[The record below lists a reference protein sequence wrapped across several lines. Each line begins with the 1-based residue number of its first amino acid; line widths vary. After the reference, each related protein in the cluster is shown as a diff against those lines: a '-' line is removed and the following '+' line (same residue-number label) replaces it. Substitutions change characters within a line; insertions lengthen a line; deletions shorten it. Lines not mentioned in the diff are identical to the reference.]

1 MKVRLAKEDDARDAV
16 ALLKQSI
23 IELCVEDHKNDEN
36 TISDW
41 VRNKTVETWVSW
53 VRNPAAMVYV
63 CVSERDIVGVCMM
76 NNGGEILLNYV
87 HPEMRFQGVSKNML
101 NAMEADAFRL
111 GLRSCTLEST
121 RTAKSFYEAH
131 GYSSEAGEVAA
142 LKLRKNLLVQNN

>member
-1 MKVRLAKEDDARDAV
+1 
-16 ALLKQSI
+16 
-23 IELCVEDHKNDEN
+23 
-36 TISDW
+36 
-41 VRNKTVETWVSW
+41 
-53 VRNPAAMVYV
+53 
-63 CVSERDIVGVCMM
+63 MM